1 MWQKVKNV
9 YHLGVAVAAN
19 VYYGFPGRRLTV
31 IAVTGTDGKT
41 TTTNLIYHILKTAG
55 KEVSM
60 ISTVGAVIHGETFPL
75 GFHITNPS
83 SFPLQRFLKAAISKK
98 KLNKKS
104 NYLVLEVT
112 SHGIDQ
118 YRIWGIPITLGLITN
133 ITEEH
138 LDYHRTYENY
148 ARTKIKLLN
157 MAQIQ
162 VFNRDDKSYSII
174 KQQLRH
180 NAKNRVYTFGLTEQ
194 SNFNPNTVTRG
205 INWDFYNIFTKYNIL
220 AAISA
225 CSLASELNNKSVE
238 VAIETFVHPTGRQ
251 DIVYNKLF
259 TVMIDFAHTPNSF
272 ENILSSINKSI
283 HRKIIHVFG
292 SAGKRDAEK
301 RPKMGEV
308 ASRYADIIMLTA
320 EDPRTEDVN
329 KIMDD
334 IEKGMKKRKDLEI
347 HKIGSRQQAITKA
360 IAMAQKGDF
369 VLITGKA
376 HEKTMNYG
384 KGEEPWDEYEAVNI
398 ALKARG
404 IAV

>member
-1 MWQKVKNV
+1 MWQKMKNV

-19 VYYGFPGRRLTV
+19 VYYGFPGKDVTV

-41 TTTNLIYHILKTAG
+41 TTTNLIYHILKTSG

-60 ISTVGAVIHGETFPL
+60 ISTVGAVIHGETSPL

-83 SFPLQRFLKAAISKK
+83 SFPLQRFLKAAASNK

-138 LDYHRTYENY
+138 LDYHRNYENY
-148 ARTKIKLLN
+148 AKTKIRLLN
-157 MAQIQ
+157 MAKIR

-174 KQQLRH
+174 QQQLRH
-180 NAKNRVYTFGLTEQ
+180 NANKLAKTFGLKNQADFTPATIHEKITWEKY
-194 SNFNPNTVTRG
+194 NT
-205 INWDFYNIFTKYNIL
+205 FTKYNIL

-225 CSLASELNNKSVE
+225 CSLITELNKKDVE

-283 HRKIIHVFG
+283 HHKIIHIFG
-292 SAGKRDAEK
+292 SAGLRDASK
-301 RPKMGEV
+301 RPVMGKVSSE
-308 ASRYADIIMLTA
+308 YADTIILTA
-320 EDPRTEDVN
+320 EDPRTENVYT
-329 KIMDD
+329 IMNN
-334 IEKGMKKRKDLEI
+334 IEKGIKKKTDI
-347 HKIGSRQQAITKA
+347 AVHKISDRQEAINNG
-360 IAMAQKGDF
+360 IAMAQRGDF

-376 HEKTMNYG
+376 HETSMNYG
-384 KGEEPWDEYEAVNI
+384 KGEEPWDEYEAVKK
-398 ALKARG
+398 ALAARG
-404 IAV
+404 ISI